1 MPEREGLGLTK
12 EVLESVLGPAPGGD
26 PHLAELSI
34 RHLASFEAVAGL
46 DFGTKKRRQALSAV
60 AEQRDS
66 VGELRKQGLGFDL
79 GPAEVFDPRLPGV
92 TFDTE
97 QRPRTFAY
105 SRSKPP
111 PLPAADEDIAFAPLT
126 ALSSWVQ
133 AGMLTSERLTR
144 IYLDRLKRYAP
155 VLLCA
160 PAILE
165 RQAMAAARRADKELQ
180 AGKSRGPLH
189 GIPWGAKDL
198 LDTRGIATEWGAEP
212 FLGRKPK
219 ADAAVVRRLDE
230 AGAVLVAKLSLGAL
244 AMGDVWNK
252 GMTRNPF
259 DLEQGASGSSAGS
272 ASAVAAGLV
281 GFAIG
286 SETLGSIVSPST
298 RCGTAGLRPTFGRV
312 PRGGAMPLCWSMDK
326 LGPICREV
334 EDTALVL
341 EAIAGYSAGD
351 QRLDPA
357 LLDAPFNYN
366 ARARIKGLRIG
377 YDAREFRGK
386 DRALARKGL
395 ELLRDAGFEL
405 AAVKLPAIP
414 LRPLFLGLMVE
425 AAASFDELTRSGA
438 DDLLRRQSDDAWPN
452 LFRAVRY
459 LPAVEY
465 MQVRRLRRRAMEAIH
480 ALYEENRLRPSSA
493 QVPKAGCCR

>member
-1 MPEREGLGLTK
+1 MPEREGVGLTK
-12 EVLESVLGPAPGGD
+12 EVLESVLGPTATAD
-26 PHLAELSI
+26 PHMAELTI
-34 RHLASFEAVAGL
+34 RHLAAFETIAGL
-46 DFGTKKRRQALSAV
+46 DFGAKKRRQALTAV

-66 VGELRKQGLGFDL
+66 IGELRSQGIGFDL

-92 TFDTE
+92 RFETE
-97 QRPRTFAY
+97 QRPKSY
-105 SRSKPP
+105 SYTRSKPP
-111 PLPAADEDIAFAPLT
+111 RLPGNDEDIAFAPLT

-160 PAILE
+160 PVILE
-165 RQAMAAARRADKELQ
+165 RQALAAARRADAELR

-198 LDTRGIATEWGAEP
+198 LDTKGIATEWGAEP

-219 ADAAVVRRLDE
+219 TDAAVVRRLDE
-230 AGAVLVAKLSLGAL
+230 VGAILVAKLSLGAL
-244 AMGDVWNK
+244 AMGDVWNA

-259 DLEQGASGSSAGS
+259 DVEQGASGSSAGS

-341 EAIAGYSAGD
+341 EAITGYTVAD

-357 LLDAPFNYN
+357 LLDAPPFNYN
-366 ARARIKGLRIG
+366 ALSRIKGITDRLRHPG
-377 YDAREFRGK
+377 VPRQGPHPRAREHRVTSRG
-386 DRALARKGL
+386 RVRT
-395 ELLRDAGFEL
+395 RTC
-405 AAVKLPAIP
+405 
-414 LRPLFLGLMVE
+414 E
-425 AAASFDELTRSGA
+425 AATDSPAPAFPWPDGGGGGI
-438 DDLLRRQSDDAWPN
+438 LRRVDA
-452 LFRAVRY
+452 
-459 LPAVEY
+459 E
-465 MQVRRLRRRAMEAIH
+465 RRR
-480 ALYEENRLRPSSA
+480 RPSA
-493 QVPKAGCCR
+493 APVG